1 MSSDLKYEK
10 LLEEFCKDF
19 RNDSGMTG
27 NECECLRRIER
38 LLTHIKNDNRRK
50 NRSVGRDVREF
61 ALSGERKRD
70 GRNSCKNEGGSGG
83 GEKSKRLASRTY
95 SLTPPRPSNEEI
107 ESAPDGI

>member
-50 NRSVGRDVREF
+50 LIDELEYIKGDIDKDKCSENC
-61 ALSGERKRD
+61 
-70 GRNSCKNEGGSGG
+70 SC
-83 GEKSKRLASRTY
+83 R
-95 SLTPPRPSNEEI
+95 
-107 ESAPDGI
+107 